1 MLGARR
7 VGTDKSQAVAYRWS
21 VPPAFLRCLPLAL
34 LAAAALWLR
43 THELA
48 RRPMHADE
56 GNQGVKTGELVE
68 AGRYAFDPRD
78 HHGPTLYYL
87 GAAVA
92 ALRGQA
98 SLTTLDEKTLRL
110 VPALAGALA
119 VPLLVILA
127 RRREP
132 GGPGLSEPAALAAGA
147 FLALAPP
154 AVYYSRYFIQE
165 TLLATGA
172 LAVAVALRFWW
183 GSGLTRWAVAAG
195 AGLGLMQATKAS
207 TPLFVAAAA
216 IAFLLTRAAARPAS
230 PRPGP
235 DLLAGV
241 GAATV
246 TAALLYSSFG
256 KHWAGLPDALSVYFH
271 AVLRFGAE
279 APPTGHEKPW
289 GYYLHLLG
297 WSRAGGLLWHQAAL
311 SALALAGLAIAA
323 RRRDPL
329 LRGFAV
335 YGLVILAAF
344 SAFPYKTPWHAI
356 HFAAPAALLAGLAL
370 DALARR
376 RAGPVLA
383 AAATLLVGLSLWQ
396 QTRLVAFLR
405 PADGRNPWAYV
416 HSSSDILKFRP
427 LAEAARAARPGE
439 PIRVISE
446 EYWPLPWY
454 LRGLPGVGYWTEAPP
469 DCEGAL
475 VIASIAQAEAVR
487 ARLRRPTR
495 ESFVGLRPGFLC
507 VVFHP
512 EP

>member
-1 MLGARR
+1 M
-7 VGTDKSQAVAYRWS
+7 
-21 VPPAFLRCLPLAL
+21 PPALLRCLPLAL

-43 THELA
+43 THDLA
-48 RRPMHADE
+48 LRPMHADE
-56 GNQGVKTGELVE
+56 ANQGVKTGELVE

-92 ALRGQA
+92 GIRGQT
-98 SLTTLDEKTLRL
+98 SLAALDETTLRL

-127 RRREP
+127 RRRTP

-154 AVYYSRYFIQE
+154 AVYYSRYYIQE
-165 TLLATGA
+165 TLLATGT
-172 LAVAVALRFWW
+172 LAVAVALRRW
-183 GSGLTRWAVAAG
+183 GHTGRARWAIAAG

-207 TPLFVAAAA
+207 TPLFVAAAG
-216 IAFLLTRAAARPAS
+216 IAWVLSRGAARAASARPG
-230 PRPGP
+230 R
-235 DLLAGV
+235 DLLAGL
-241 GAATV
+241 GAALA

-256 KHWAGLPDALSVYFH
+256 SHWAGLRDALSVYLH
-271 AVLRFGAE
+271 ALLRFGAE

-289 GYYLHLLG
+289 PYYLQLLG
-297 WSRAGGLLWHQAAL
+297 WSRAGGLLWHQLAL

-329 LRGFAV
+329 LRSVAV
-335 YGLVILAAF
+335 YGVLILAAF

-356 HFAAPAALLAGLAL
+356 HFTAPAALLAGLAL
-370 DALARR
+370 DALGRR

-383 AAATLLVGLSLWQ
+383 AAVALLVAFSLGQ
-396 QTRLVAFLR
+396 QTRLTSFLR

-416 HSSSDILKFRP
+416 HSSRDVLKFRP
-427 LAEAARAARPGE
+427 LAEAARAARPGA

-454 LRGLPGVGYWTEAPP
+454 LRGLPDVGYWSEAPA
-469 DCEGAL
+469 DCSGAL
-475 VIASIAQAEAVR
+475 VIASVAHAETVR
-487 ARLRRPTR
+487 ARLGGPAR

-507 VVFHP
+507 VVFQP